1 MVLENGAMSD
11 DGDDAQRR
19 SMSSGGALGLQ
30 CMSES
35 MLTGVLTVAVPVS
48 DQDAAKSLL
57 EQLGLETHI
66 DAELQPGFRWI
77 EMGLP
82 AGGTT
87 ISIVSA
93 GPDLPAGIDT
103 GIRLATADARAAH
116 RAVQDLGLDA
126 GELLDWET
134 APLMFSFVDT
144 DGNRFYVTEAP
155 QP

>member
-1 MVLENGAMSD
+1 
-11 DGDDAQRR
+11 
-19 SMSSGGALGLQ
+19 
-30 CMSES
+30 MSES
-35 MLTGVLTVAVPVS
+35 VLTGVLTVAVPVS

-82 AGGTT
+82 TGDT
-87 ISIVSA
+87 SVSFVST

-116 RAVQDLGLDA
+116 GRGSRRPRRRRAPRLAD
-126 GELLDWET
+126 
-134 APLMFSFVDT
+134 APLMFSFVDI
-144 DGNRFYVTEAP
+144 DGNRFYVTEAS
-155 QP
+155 QH